1 MEPFTHVYSVPGKE
15 IRSQMIDA
23 FNLWLKV
30 PQDKLKVISKVV
42 SMLHTASLLYVVSEC
57 SNDTRDDMATV

>member
-42 SMLHTASLLYVVSEC
+42 SMLHTASLLYVVGEFSHE
-57 SNDTRDDMATV
+57 TRDDMGTV